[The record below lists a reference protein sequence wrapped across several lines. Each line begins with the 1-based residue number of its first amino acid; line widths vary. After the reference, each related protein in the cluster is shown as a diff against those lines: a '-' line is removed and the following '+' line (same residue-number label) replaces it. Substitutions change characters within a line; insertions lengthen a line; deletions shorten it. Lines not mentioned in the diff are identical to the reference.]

1 MQKTKIL
8 AVAPYEGMAD
18 ILTDI
23 AQSRDDIALTV
34 QTGDLFTGRDIAMQL
49 AHKNYDV
56 IISRGGTAELIQ
68 SAVELPVIDISISV
82 YDILLSIKLAESY
95 NGKFVIAGFPG
106 ITANAH
112 LLCDLLQYDID
123 IITFKDSADAVNHLK
138 KAKENGCTLVLCDVT
153 GARAAK
159 DIGLNYNLVTSG
171 RESIENAVAE
181 AVKLVHSSNYVH
193 KQKDLFQSLLTED
206 DREFLIYSPAGT
218 LWFSSIAIDEM
229 NTSLMNFVQTYIKSF
244 LKVPNQT
251 VSHQIRD
258 NVYTLYNRHL
268 IYEDQ
273 KYTAITICKSP
284 ALTAE
289 DDPGFQIYNIDNTS
303 SNDFAD
309 AYNGTGKAGK
319 IAQIVEEYAKS
330 HLPVL
335 ILGEN
340 GTGKGKAASLIYK
353 QSNYKHAPFYSID
366 CSLIKERKW
375 HSLLNNENSPLN
387 EVDSTVFFEKADA
400 LSLEQIGDLFQYID
414 QTKLCTR
421 MRLIVSLSTNNS
433 NQPAFATIRTFMENH
448 LSCLTLN
455 LPPLRERIDDFSGIT
470 ALYLHRF
477 NVSLGKQ
484 IIGFDVEAMEKMLS
498 YNWPNNLDPL
508 QHVLKELVTITKTP
522 YISCDTVE
530 AILKQEPDYGRVFDD
545 SVKFD
550 GTLDEINYQ
559 IILQVLHE
567 EHDNKEK
574 TARRLGISRSTL
586 WRILKN
592 NN

>member
-1 MQKTKIL
+1 
-8 AVAPYEGMAD
+8 
-18 ILTDI
+18 
-23 AQSRDDIALTV
+23 
-34 QTGDLFTGRDIAMQL
+34 
-49 AHKNYDV
+49 
-56 IISRGGTAELIQ
+56 
-68 SAVELPVIDISISV
+68 
-82 YDILLSIKLAESY
+82 
-95 NGKFVIAGFPG
+95 
-106 ITANAH
+106 
-112 LLCDLLQYDID
+112 
-123 IITFKDSADAVNHLK
+123 
-138 KAKENGCTLVLCDVT
+138 
-153 GARAAK
+153 
-159 DIGLNYNLVTSG
+159 
-171 RESIENAVAE
+171 
-181 AVKLVHSSNYVH
+181 
-193 KQKDLFQSLLTED
+193 
-206 DREFLIYSPAGT
+206 
-218 LWFSSIAIDEM
+218 
-229 NTSLMNFVQTYIKSF
+229 
-244 LKVPNQT
+244 
-251 VSHQIRD
+251 
-258 NVYTLYNRHL
+258 
-268 IYEDQ
+268 
-273 KYTAITICKSP
+273 
-284 ALTAE
+284 
-289 DDPGFQIYNIDNTS
+289 
-303 SNDFAD
+303 
-309 AYNGTGKAGK
+309 
-319 IAQIVEEYAKS
+319 
-330 HLPVL
+330 VL

-498 YNWPNNLDPL
+498 YNWPNNLDQL

>member
-400 LSLEQIGDLFQYID
+400 LSLEQISDLFQYID

-484 IIGFDVEAMEKMLS
+484 IIGFDVDAMEKMLS
-498 YNWPNNLDPL
+498 YNWPNNLDQL

-530 AILKQEPDYGRVFDD
+530 TILKQEPDYGRVFDD
-545 SVKFD
+545 SVKFE

>member
-8 AVAPYEGMAD
+8 AVAPYEGMA
-18 ILTDI
+18 
-23 AQSRDDIALTV
+23 
-34 QTGDLFTGRDIAMQL
+34 DIAMQL

-268 IYEDQ
+268 TRTRSKLQ
-273 KYTAITICKSP
+273 
-284 ALTAE
+284 
-289 DDPGFQIYNIDNTS
+289 
-303 SNDFAD
+303 
-309 AYNGTGKAGK
+309 
-319 IAQIVEEYAKS
+319 
-330 HLPVL
+330 
-335 ILGEN
+335 
-340 GTGKGKAASLIYK
+340 
-353 QSNYKHAPFYSID
+353 
-366 CSLIKERKW
+366 
-375 HSLLNNENSPLN
+375 LLY
-387 EVDSTVFFEKADA
+387 V
-400 LSLEQIGDLFQYID
+400 
-414 QTKLCTR
+414 R
-421 MRLIVSLSTNNS
+421 
-433 NQPAFATIRTFMENH
+433 
-448 LSCLTLN
+448 
-455 LPPLRERIDDFSGIT
+455 
-470 ALYLHRF
+470 
-477 NVSLGKQ
+477 
-484 IIGFDVEAMEKMLS
+484 
-498 YNWPNNLDPL
+498 
-508 QHVLKELVTITKTP
+508 
-522 YISCDTVE
+522 
-530 AILKQEPDYGRVFDD
+530 
-545 SVKFD
+545 
-550 GTLDEINYQ
+550 
-559 IILQVLHE
+559 VLH
-567 EHDNKEK
+567 
-574 TARRLGISRSTL
+574 
-586 WRILKN
+586 
-592 NN
+592 